1 MGEQNAR
8 EKRLSVWT
16 IFDTLAKVAAAGAI
30 VWAAVIANEFQSRM
44 TATTVISE
52 REQAES
58 QLRANMFNNLID
70 PIVGGRGKQGE
81 IPIERERL
89 LVELLAL
96 NFHEHFEFK
105 PLLEHVDRRL
115 GQDTDEEKIKEN
127 QTSLRSVVRRVT
139 DRQISTLVREGA
151 DQIEPIDFIETETAS
166 MSTGGKELPDF
177 GPKAT
182 PFRQPKEV
190 KSPDGRYSLEIGIS
204 EADWGEETFN
214 TWILVNDNVS
224 GESGLPT
231 DFTLTWF
238 DFPLT
243 DNTRLRDGNRFSVV
257 LSAVH
262 PEERSVTLK
271 VIWFPKG
278 FFTARER
285 PINYQKFQEILGL
298 QDDTSR

>member
-1 MGEQNAR
+1 MGKQNNR
-8 EKRLSVWT
+8 EKRPSVWT

-44 TATTVISE
+44 TATAVISE

-70 PIVGGRGKQGE
+70 PIVGGKGKEGD
-81 IPIERERL
+81 IAVERERL

-105 PLLEHVDRRL
+105 PLLEHVDCRL
-115 GQDTDEEKIKEN
+115 GQDADEEKGKEN
-127 QTSLRSVVRRVT
+127 RRSLRSVVRRVT
-139 DRQISTLVREGA
+139 ERQISTLVREGA
-151 DQIEPIDFIETETAS
+151 DQIEPIDFIETETRLIR
-166 MSTGGKELPDF
+166 GNELSDSV
-177 GPKAT
+177 PKPT
-182 PFRQPKEV
+182 PFGQPKEV
-190 KSPDGRYSLEIGIS
+190 KSPEGRYSLKIGIS
-204 EADWGEETFN
+204 KADWEKETFN
-214 TWILVNDNVS
+214 IWILVDDNVCDQKR
-224 GESGLPT
+224 LPM

-262 PEERSVTLK
+262 PQARRVTLE

-278 FFTARER
+278 YFTARER

-298 QDDTSR
+298 QDDTTR